1 MSRIINIVDRFT
13 LKRANSEER
22 KVVFRRQPRQQILAW
37 GRARFRACGTTA
49 DRDVEFWVPVV
60 SRAVGT
66 SQ

>member
-1 MSRIINIVDRFT
+1 MSSFFNIVVCFT
-13 LKRANSEER
+13 LIRTSSEER